1 MRRLPA
7 LLAGVRGRLAAA
19 TLAGFGTVAAGVGLL
34 ATGAYL
40 IVRAGEH
47 PAILEL
53 TVAIVGVRFFG
64 ISRAVLRYLERL
76 SGHDAA
82 LHLVARLRTRAF
94 AAVER
99 LTPAGLEDERAG
111 DLLSRLT
118 DDLEEIEQA
127 LLRALLPA
135 AVTGRHRPRRRRRG
149 LGPAPR
155 RRLRRGGRAGGDRRR
170 GGRRGA
176 GRRQAPHAGRLADA
190 RADLAASVVDLVE
203 GPPRPPCTAALPTCW
218 RPPPTPMPASPGCPE
233 GPPGPPGL
241 ASGLV
246 ALGSGL
252 CLWLVARVGLEAA
265 AAGTLDPVLL
275 GALALLAVAAFEP
288 VAALPHGLLRLDD
301 GVAAA
306 ARLEA
311 LERRPDPAPDPA
323 VPGPQP
329 GRRPPGTRA
338 PPPSATA
345 PAGPGRCAGWTCA
358 WSRAGG
364 WPWSGRAGPGS
375 PAWPRPCCASATSTR
390 GPTWSAGWT
399 PGCCREP
406 RSAASSAWPGRKPSS
421 SPARWPTTSFWAVP
435 RPAAPRCRRALAA
448 ARLEAWVASLPAGLA
463 TPVGPGGAE
472 VSGGER
478 RRLSLARALLAG
490 FPMLIADEP
499 TAGLDPEAAAAVV
512 AALVAT
518 GKDHGLLLITHGAE
532 GLEEMDEIVVLDR
545 GRVAERGTHCRP
557 ARRRGPLRP
566 LLGGPPDGDRPAAR
580 SQPSRVPSGT
590 GLSGTASTGDEPVGV
605 AHVEEHPLGDL
616 AADTARRQVH
626 HEQRLPPLDLP
637 RDRRAPLQP
646 GHDPA
651 AMIPEVDD
659 QAHQAVRAP
668 GCPRRGGSCRPARRL
683 LSRSAT
689 GSPV

>member
-1 MRRLPA
+1 M
-7 LLAGVRGRLAAA
+7 
-19 TLAGFGTVAAGVGLL
+19 GLL

-40 IVRAGEH
+40 VVRAGEH

-118 DDLEEIEQA
+118 DDLEVIEQA
-127 LLRALLPA
+127 LLRALLPV
-135 AVTGRHRPRRRRRG
+135 AVTGLTVLGAGAVAWALLPAAGYAVAAG
-149 LGPAPR
+149 LAVTAAA
-155 RRLRRGGRAGGDRRR
+155 AGGAARA
-170 GGRRGA
+170 A
-176 GRRQAPHAGRLADA
+176 GRRHAGRLAAA
-190 RADLAASVVDLVE
+190 RADLAATVVDLVE
-203 GPPRPPCTAALPTCW
+203 GAAEAAVHG
-218 RPPPTPMPASPGCPE
+218 RTPDLLAAAAAADARLTRLSRGAAWAA
-233 GPPGPPGL
+233 GL

-288 VAALPHGLLRLDD
+288 VAALPHGLLLLDD

-323 VPGPQP
+323 VPGPHP
-329 GRRPPGTRA
+329 EGARLELR
-338 PPPSATA
+338 
-345 PAGPGRCAGWTCA
+345 
-358 WSRAGG
+358 
-364 WPWSGRAGPGS
+364 
-375 PAWPRPCCASATSTR
+375 
-390 GPTWSAGWT
+390 
-399 PGCCREP
+399 
-406 RSAASSAWPGRKPSS
+406 AASLRHRPGGPWALRGVDLRLEPGRKVALVGESGAGKSS
-421 SPARWPTTSFWAVP
+421 VAQALLRFRDLDEGAYLVGGVDARLLTGAEVRRLVGLAGEEAFLIAGTLADNLLLG
-435 RPAAPRCRRALAA
+435 RPEATGAQVQAALAA
-448 ARLEAWVASLPAGLA
+448 ARLEAWVASLPAGTA

-490 FPMLIADEP
+490 FPVLIADEP

-532 GLEEMDEIVVLDR
+532 GLEAMDEIVVLDR
-545 GRVAERGTHCRP
+545 GRVAERGT
-557 ARRRGPLRP
+557 
-566 LLGGPPDGDRPAAR
+566 PAALLAAGGLFARFWETRRTATAPSR

-590 GLSGTASTGDEPVGV
+590 GLSGTASTG
-605 AHVEEHPLGDL
+605 
-616 AADTARRQVH
+616 T
-626 HEQRLPPLDLP
+626 
-637 RDRRAPLQP
+637 
-646 GHDPA
+646 
-651 AMIPEVDD
+651 IPS
-659 QAHQAVRAP
+659 
-668 GCPRRGGSCRPARRL
+668 G
-683 LSRSAT
+683 
-689 GSPV
+689 